1 MDIKDFKLFRDK
13 NYIDGEW
20 IASDSGDTISV
31 NNPANLKEIGT
42 VPKCG
47 TSETKKAIEAANKA
61 WPDWKSKSARQ
72 RSDVLRKWF
81 DLIIKNKE
89 ELAQIMTI
97 EQGKPINE
105 SRGEIGYGASFIEW
119 FSEEAKRVYGDTIP
133 DPMTDR
139 RIVVLKQPVG
149 VVASITPW
157 NFPNAMITRKCA
169 PALAVG
175 CPVVIKP
182 ASQTPFSA
190 LALAALAEEAGF
202 PKGTLNVIT
211 GKASEIGDELAT
223 NPIVRKLSFTG
234 STEIGKILLQK
245 CSGTVKK
252 VSMELGGHAPFI
264 VFNDANI
271 NDAVAGAMQSK
282 FRNTGQTCVCA
293 NRIYVQE
300 KVHEEFCKKFIE
312 EVSKM
317 KVGDGLNEENSSG
330 PMIDEHS
337 LSKVEE
343 HVEDAIQYGAKVA
356 IGGSRHALGMNF
368 YQPTILTGVTSEAKI
383 TTEETFGP
391 VAPIYKFKDENEV
404 IELANN
410 SPFGLA
416 SYFYSRDIG
425 RIWRVAEAL
434 EYGMVGV
441 NTGLTSKAEAPFGG
455 IKESG
460 LGREGSKYGVDDFL
474 EIKYINMCGLDK

>member
-1 MDIKDFKLFRDK
+1 MTIQNFKLFRDK
-13 NYIDGEW
+13 CYINGEW
-20 IASDSGDTISV
+20 VEANSKDTISV
-31 NNPANLKEIGT
+31 NNPATLKEIGT

-47 TSETKKAIEAANKA
+47 KEETKNAIDAANTA
-61 WPDWKSKSARQ
+61 WPQWKSTSARE
-72 RSDVLRKWF
+72 RSNILRKWF
-81 DLIIKNKE
+81 DLIISNKE

-105 SRGEIGYGASFIEW
+105 SRGEIVYGASFIEW
-119 FSEEAKRVYGDTIP
+119 FAEEAKRVYGDTIP
-133 DPMTDR
+133 DPLTDR

-182 ASQTPFSA
+182 ASQTPYSA

-234 STEIGKILLQK
+234 STEIGKVLMAK
-245 CSGTVKK
+245 CAGTVKK

-264 VFNDANI
+264 VFDDANI
-271 NDAVAGAMQSK
+271 DDAVAGAMQSK

-293 NRIYVQE
+293 NRVYVQE
-300 KVHEEFCKKFIE
+300 KVYDEFCKKFVE
-312 EVSKM
+312 AVSKM
-317 KVGDGLNEENSSG
+317 KVGDGLEEDVTSGPLIDENS
-330 PMIDEHS
+330 
-337 LSKVEE
+337 LNKVEE
-343 HVEDAIQYGAKVA
+343 HVQDAVQMGAKVA
-356 IGGSRHALGMNF
+356 IGGSKHSLGMNF
-368 YQPTILTGVTSEAKI
+368 YQPTILTEVTPQAKI
-383 TTEETFGP
+383 TFEETFGP
-391 VAPIYKFKDENEV
+391 VAPVYKFKDENEV

-410 SPFGLA
+410 SPYGLA

-425 RIWRVAEAL
+425 RVWRVAEAL

-460 LGREGSKYGVDDFL
+460 LGREGSKYGIDDFI
-474 EIKYINMCGLDK
+474 EIKYVNMSGLDK

>member
-1 MDIKDFKLFRDK
+1 MTIQNFKLFRDK
-13 NYIDGEW
+13 CYINGEW
-20 IASDSGDTISV
+20 IEANSKDTISV
-31 NNPANLKEIGT
+31 NNPATLKEIGT

-47 TSETKKAIEAANKA
+47 KEETKKAIDAANAA
-61 WPDWKSKSARQ
+61 WPKWKSTSAKE
-72 RSDVLRKWF
+72 RSIILRKWF
-81 DLIIKNKE
+81 DLIISNKE

-105 SRGEIGYGASFIEW
+105 SRGEIVYGASFIEW
-119 FSEEAKRVYGDTIP
+119 FAEEAKRVYGDTIP
-133 DPMTDR
+133 DPLTDR

-182 ASQTPFSA
+182 ASQTPYSA

-223 NPIVRKLSFTG
+223 NPLVRKLSFTG
-234 STEIGKILLQK
+234 STEIGKVLMAK
-245 CSGTVKK
+245 CAGTVKK

-264 VFNDANI
+264 VFDDANI
-271 NDAVAGAMQSK
+271 DDAVIGAIQSK

-293 NRIYVQE
+293 NRVYVQE
-300 KVHEEFCKKFIE
+300 TVYEEFCEKFVE
-312 EVSKM
+312 AVSKM
-317 KVGDGLNEENSSG
+317 KVGDGLEEDVTSGPLIDENS
-330 PMIDEHS
+330 
-337 LSKVEE
+337 LNKVEE
-343 HVEDAIQYGAKVA
+343 HVQDAVQMGAKVA
-356 IGGSRHALGMNF
+356 IGGSKHSLGMNF
-368 YQPTILTGVTSEAKI
+368 YQPTILTDVSPQAKI
-383 TTEETFGP
+383 TFEETFGP
-391 VAPIYKFKDENEV
+391 VAPVYKFKDEKEV
-404 IELANN
+404 IDLANN
-410 SPFGLA
+410 SPYGLA

-425 RIWRVAEAL
+425 RVWRVAEAL

-460 LGREGSKYGVDDFL
+460 LGREGSKYGIDDFI
-474 EIKYINMCGLDK
+474 EIKYVNMSGLDK

>member
-1 MDIKDFKLFRDK
+1 MNIQNFKLFRDK
-13 NYIDGEW
+13 CYINGEW
-20 IASDSGDTISV
+20 VEANSKDTISV
-31 NNPANLKEIGT
+31 NNPATLKEIGT

-47 TSETKKAIEAANKA
+47 KEETKNAIDAANAA
-61 WPDWKSKSARQ
+61 WPQWKSTSARE
-72 RSDVLRKWF
+72 RSNILRKWF
-81 DLIIKNKE
+81 DLIISNKE

-105 SRGEIGYGASFIEW
+105 SRGEIVYGASFIEW
-119 FSEEAKRVYGDTIP
+119 FAEEAKRVYGDTIP
-133 DPMTDR
+133 DPLTDR

-182 ASQTPFSA
+182 ASQTPYSA

-223 NPIVRKLSFTG
+223 NPIIRKLSFTG
-234 STEIGKILLQK
+234 STEIGKVLMAK
-245 CSGTVKK
+245 CAGTVKK

-264 VFNDANI
+264 VFDDANI
-271 NDAVAGAMQSK
+271 DDAVAGAMQSK

-293 NRIYVQE
+293 NRVYVQE
-300 KVHEEFCKKFIE
+300 KVYDEFCKKFVE
-312 EVSKM
+312 AVSKM
-317 KVGDGLNEENSSG
+317 KVGDGLEEDVTSGPLIDENS
-330 PMIDEHS
+330 
-337 LSKVEE
+337 LNKVEE
-343 HVEDAIQYGAKVA
+343 HVQDAVQMGAKVA
-356 IGGSRHALGMNF
+356 IGGSKHSLGMNF
-368 YQPTILTGVTSEAKI
+368 YQPTILTDVTPQAKI
-383 TTEETFGP
+383 TFEETFGP
-391 VAPIYKFKDENEV
+391 VAPVYKFKDENEV

-410 SPFGLA
+410 SPYGLA

-425 RIWRVAEAL
+425 RVWRVAEAL

-441 NTGLTSKAEAPFGG
+441 NTGLISKAEAPFGG

-460 LGREGSKYGVDDFL
+460 LGREGSKYGIDDFI
-474 EIKYINMCGLDK
+474 EIKYVNMSGLDK

>member
-1 MDIKDFKLFRDK
+1 MNIRDFKLFRDK
-13 NYIDGEW
+13 NYIDGKW
-20 IASDSGDTISV
+20 ITADSGDTISV

-175 CPVVIKP
+175 
-182 ASQTPFSA
+182 
-190 LALAALAEEAGF
+190 
-202 PKGTLNVIT
+202 
-211 GKASEIGDELAT
+211 
-223 NPIVRKLSFTG
+223 LSL
-234 STEIGKILLQK
+234 IHI
-245 CSGTVKK
+245 
-252 VSMELGGHAPFI
+252 
-264 VFNDANI
+264 
-271 NDAVAGAMQSK
+271 
-282 FRNTGQTCVCA
+282 
-293 NRIYVQE
+293 
-300 KVHEEFCKKFIE
+300 
-312 EVSKM
+312 
-317 KVGDGLNEENSSG
+317 
-330 PMIDEHS
+330 
-337 LSKVEE
+337 
-343 HVEDAIQYGAKVA
+343 
-356 IGGSRHALGMNF
+356 
-368 YQPTILTGVTSEAKI
+368 
-383 TTEETFGP
+383 
-391 VAPIYKFKDENEV
+391 
-404 IELANN
+404 
-410 SPFGLA
+410 
-416 SYFYSRDIG
+416 
-425 RIWRVAEAL
+425 
-434 EYGMVGV
+434 
-441 NTGLTSKAEAPFGG
+441 
-455 IKESG
+455 
-460 LGREGSKYGVDDFL
+460 
-474 EIKYINMCGLDK
+474 

>member
-1 MDIKDFKLFRDK
+1 MTIQNFKLFRDK
-13 NYIDGEW
+13 CYINGEW
-20 IASDSGDTISV
+20 VEATSKDTISV
-31 NNPANLKEIGT
+31 NNPATLKEIGT

-47 TSETKKAIEAANKA
+47 KEETKNAIEAANAA
-61 WPDWKSKSARQ
+61 WPQWKSTSARE
-72 RSDVLRKWF
+72 RSNILRKWF
-81 DLIIKNKE
+81 DLIISNKE

-105 SRGEIGYGASFIEW
+105 SRGEIVYGASFIEW
-119 FSEEAKRVYGDTIP
+119 FAEEAKRVYGDTIP
-133 DPMTDR
+133 DPLTDR

-182 ASQTPFSA
+182 ASQTPYSA

-223 NPIVRKLSFTG
+223 NPIIRKLSFTG
-234 STEIGKILLQK
+234 STEIGKVLMAK
-245 CSGTVKK
+245 CAGTVKK

-264 VFNDANI
+264 VFDDANI
-271 NDAVAGAMQSK
+271 DDAVAGAMQSK

-293 NRIYVQE
+293 NRVYVQE
-300 KVHEEFCKKFIE
+300 KVYDEFCKKFVE
-312 EVSKM
+312 AVSKM
-317 KVGDGLNEENSSG
+317 KVGDGLEEDVTSGPLIDENS
-330 PMIDEHS
+330 
-337 LSKVEE
+337 LNKVEE
-343 HVEDAIQYGAKVA
+343 HVQDAVQMGAKVA
-356 IGGSRHALGMNF
+356 IGGSKHSLGMNF
-368 YQPTILTGVTSEAKI
+368 YQPTILTDVTPQAKI
-383 TTEETFGP
+383 TFEETFGP
-391 VAPIYKFKDENEV
+391 VAPVYKFKDENEV
-404 IELANN
+404 IKLANN
-410 SPFGLA
+410 SPYGLA

-425 RIWRVAEAL
+425 RVWRVAEAL

-460 LGREGSKYGVDDFL
+460 LGREGSKYGVDDFI
-474 EIKYINMCGLDK
+474 EIKYVNMSGLDK

>member
-1 MDIKDFKLFRDK
+1 MTIQNFKLFRDK
-13 NYIDGEW
+13 CYINGEW
-20 IASDSGDTISV
+20 VEANSKDTISV
-31 NNPANLKEIGT
+31 NNPATLKEIGT

-47 TSETKKAIEAANKA
+47 KEETKNAIDAANTA
-61 WPDWKSKSARQ
+61 WPQWKSTSARE
-72 RSDVLRKWF
+72 RSNILRKWF
-81 DLIIKNKE
+81 DLIISNKE

-105 SRGEIGYGASFIEW
+105 SRGEIVYGASFIEW
-119 FSEEAKRVYGDTIP
+119 FAEEAKRVYGDTIP
-133 DPMTDR
+133 DPLTDR

-182 ASQTPFSA
+182 ASQTPYSA

-234 STEIGKILLQK
+234 STEIGKVLMAK
-245 CSGTVKK
+245 CAGTVKK

-264 VFNDANI
+264 VFDDANI
-271 NDAVAGAMQSK
+271 DDAVAGAMQSK

-293 NRIYVQE
+293 NRVYVQE
-300 KVHEEFCKKFIE
+300 KVYDEFCKKFVE
-312 EVSKM
+312 AVPKM
-317 KVGDGLNEENSSG
+317 KVGDGLEEDVTSGPLIDENS
-330 PMIDEHS
+330 
-337 LSKVEE
+337 LNKVEE
-343 HVEDAIQYGAKVA
+343 HVQDAVQMGAKVA
-356 IGGSRHALGMNF
+356 IGGSKHSLGMNF
-368 YQPTILTGVTSEAKI
+368 YQPTILTDVTPQAKI
-383 TTEETFGP
+383 TFEETFGP
-391 VAPIYKFKDENEV
+391 VAPVYKFKDENEV

-410 SPFGLA
+410 SPYGLA

-425 RIWRVAEAL
+425 RVWRVAEAL

-460 LGREGSKYGVDDFL
+460 LGREGSKYGIDDFI
-474 EIKYINMCGLDK
+474 EIKYVNMSGLDK